1 MNQSVW
7 RRTKHVLAATATLG
21 LVCAASPA
29 LAQSAAD
36 SAASVEG
43 EAETGVKLPYRGSLA
58 IYEHSTRPWGYTSE
72 ELTYNPYYV
81 HSLSLR
87 PRWYFNDHV
96 WGRLQFDMEQE
107 LTNADDTVT
116 QNEVRVTGTSLDFN
130 YSELALVDNLT
141 AAGRVTFGFP
151 TDQISQLRTM
161 YLSTGLRA
169 ALNYKVP
176 SVLKGLSFDLAGGV
190 TKYFNRYADGDVDV
204 LQYCSGSRG
213 TAEACSSSGTMNPN
227 FRLLWEASA
236 IVQVLDRLAVTASF
250 LIYNTWAYDVPDSEV
265 HTLTGTAD
273 VARSSDDTR
282 LRALNRFTLDVTYD
296 FTKYFGVSIGTDTY
310 NGQLRPDSAYY
321 NPFFNRFTNFYVD
334 LNLTVDELVK
344 AVSPG
349 VTASLG
355 PRTAMA
361 SE

>member
-7 RRTKHVLAATATLG
+7 RRTSVLAVTVALF
-21 LVCAASPA
+21 LAAAPA
-29 LAQSAAD
+29 RAQSTEA
-36 SAASVEG
+36 SA
-43 EAETGVKLPYRGSLA
+43 EAEAQTGVQLPYRGSLV
-58 IYEHSTRPWGYTSE
+58 IYEHSTRLWAFTDE

-96 WGRLQFDMEQE
+96 WGRLQLDLEQE
-107 LTNADDTVT
+107 ITDADDTT
-116 QNEVRVTGTSLDFN
+116 TANEVRVAGTSLDFN
-130 YSELALVDNLT
+130 YSDLELFENMT

-151 TDQISQLRTM
+151 TDKISQLRTM

-169 ALNYKVP
+169 ALAYKLP
-176 SVLKGLSFDLAGGV
+176 SVAKGLTLGLGGAF

-213 TAEACSSSGTMNPN
+213 TAEQCTATGVMNPN
-227 FRLLWEASA
+227 FRLVWEATA
-236 IVQVLDRLAVTASF
+236 ALQALDNLGITASF
-250 LIYNTWAYDVPDSEV
+250 LVYNTWAYSTPDAEITTSTGDVLVE
-265 HTLTGTAD
+265 
-273 VARSSDDTR
+273 RSADDTR

-296 FTKYFGVSIGTDTY
+296 FTKYFGVSVGTDTY
-310 NGQLRPDSAYY
+310 TGQLADDATYR

-344 AVSPG
+344 AVSPSA
-349 VTASLG
+349 TASLG

-361 SE
+361 SQ